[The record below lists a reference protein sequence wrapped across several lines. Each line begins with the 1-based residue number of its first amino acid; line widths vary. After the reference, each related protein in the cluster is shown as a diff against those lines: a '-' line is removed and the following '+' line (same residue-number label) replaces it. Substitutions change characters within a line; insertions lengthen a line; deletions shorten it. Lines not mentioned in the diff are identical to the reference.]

1 MTKRVNSLKGQRSIN
16 AGNYDKRITIA
27 KKIPHR
33 LEDGT
38 EGDPI
43 MVPILNC
50 YARIRT
56 VSGYTMI
63 RNDSDFE
70 NAKVCFFIRYS
81 KRVEDAYKGK
91 VLDYENWDLPMESSK
106 RNLYVLFDDEQY
118 EVVYFNHI
126 NKDKLEIELQTKL
139 VTGYG

>member
-1 MTKRVNSLKGQRSIN
+1 MTKRVSSLKGQRSIN